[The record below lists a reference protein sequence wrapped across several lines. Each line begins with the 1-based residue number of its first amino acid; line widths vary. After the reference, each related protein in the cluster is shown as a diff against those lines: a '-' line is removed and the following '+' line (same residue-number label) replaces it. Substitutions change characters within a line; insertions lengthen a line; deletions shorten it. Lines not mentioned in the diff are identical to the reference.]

1 MGGPITKSQ
10 TGDRGHAVVV
20 SMPLEV
26 IEGDCAR
33 VSLESRSV
41 GDPVVSAVAAFVLR
55 TLQPYAPSGQ
65 TVTPTTDI
73 TADLHID
80 SLTVMN
86 AVLDIEDHFDI
97 SIPLNRLAQFRT
109 VEDLAAYIVSRLGKH

>member
-10 TGDRGHAVVV
+10 TGGRSHAPPPSLPPKV
-20 SMPLEV
+20 L
-26 IEGDCAR
+26 EGDC
-33 VSLESRSV
+33 V
-41 GDPVVSAVAAFVLR
+41 GPATDGRAADDPVVTAVAAFVLR
-55 TLQPYAPSGQ
+55 ALQPYAPPGQ
-65 TVTPTTDI
+65 VVTPTTDI
-73 TADLHID
+73 MGDLHID

-97 SIPLNRLAQFRT
+97 SVPLNRLAQFRT

>member
-10 TGDRGHAVVV
+10 TGDRGHAVVA

-33 VSLESRSV
+33 AAPEGRSV

-55 TLQPYAPSGQ
+55 TLQPYAPPGQ

-73 TADLHID
+73 MHDLHID

-97 SIPLNRLAQFRT
+97 SIPLNRLAQFLT

>member
-10 TGDRGHAVVV
+10 TGDNGHAVVV

-33 VSLESRSV
+33 LSSDDRTVD
-41 GDPVVSAVAAFVLR
+41 DPVVATVAAFVLQ
-55 TLQPYAPSGQ
+55 TLQPYAPAGQ
-65 TVTPTTDI
+65 AMTPKTDI
-73 TADLHID
+73 MTDLHID
-80 SLTVMN
+80 SLSVMN

-109 VEDLAAYIVSRLGKH
+109 AENLAAYIVSRLGKH

>member
-10 TGDRGHAVVV
+10 TGDRDHAVAV
-20 SMPLEV
+20 SMPIEV
-26 IEGDCAR
+26 IEGDRVR
-33 VSLESRSV
+33 VSPEGRSV